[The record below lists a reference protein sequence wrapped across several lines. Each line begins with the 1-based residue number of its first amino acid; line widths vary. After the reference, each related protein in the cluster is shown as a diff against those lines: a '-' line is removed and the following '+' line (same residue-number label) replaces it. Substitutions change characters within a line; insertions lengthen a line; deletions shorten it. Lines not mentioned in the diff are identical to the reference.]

1 MPIHFSGDRTCIWRK
16 FPTFA
21 GEFLYIIIYTTSD
34 MEKKTTEEE
43 ALAYLWHGEMLAA
56 EGRLKEAE
64 ADFRRVL
71 ELNPL
76 HTKALGYMGD
86 LFAYQKKWEEAIQ
99 FFSEMIGQTPLSAK
113 AYSERGRAKHL
124 KGDEKGAFED
134 LKRAIELNPTGE
146 EAQRLEGIHRNFAR
160 K

>member
-1 MPIHFSGDRTCIWRK
+1 
-16 FPTFA
+16 
-21 GEFLYIIIYTTSD
+21 

-43 ALAYLWHGEMLAA
+43 IMAYLRHGEIQAA
-56 EGRLKEAE
+56 EGHLKEAE
-64 ADFRRVL
+64 ADFRLVL

-86 LFAYQKKWEEAIQ
+86 LFAYQKKWDEAIQ
-99 FFSEMIGQTPLSAK
+99 FFSEMIEQTPLSAK
-113 AYSERGRAKHL
+113 AFSERGRAKHL